1 MPLSLVRL
9 REIRRGDSLNDQLSA
24 AQILSVESS
33 ATTQDDLQDGIL
45 SQLKRIIWGNDA
57 GNWND
62 DFMAQYVST
71 LKDLSNGRLFFANC
85 LASDSEGHL
94 VRIAAADVLGVA
106 SVAKVSPEYVAD
118 MPSIGMLV
126 EKISTTTCIV
136 QTSGYVK
143 VIALPA
149 LIAGKRYFVGL
160 NGLPSQYPADLGGSI
175 TGIAIVQ
182 VIGVARDINVLELNV
197 SLDMHKQ
204 KV

>member
-9 REIRRGDSLNDQLSA
+9 REIRKGDSLNDQLSA
-24 AQILSVESS
+24 GQILSVESTAS
-33 ATTQDDLQDGIL
+33 TQDDLQDGIL
-45 SQLKRIIWGNDA
+45 SQLKRIIWGNDV

-71 LKDLSNGRLFFANC
+71 LKELSNGRLFFANC
-85 LASDSEGHL
+85 LTSDTEGQL
-94 VRIAAADVLGVA
+94 VRIASADILGVA
-106 SVAKVSPEYVAD
+106 NVTKVSPEYVST
-118 MPSIGMLV
+118 MPTIGMLV

-149 LIAGKRYFVGL
+149 LVAGKRYFVGL
-160 NGLPSQYPADLGGSI
+160 NSLPSQYPADLGSSL

-182 VIGVARDINVLELNV
+182 VIGVARDLNVLELNI